1 VFHIFLWKLNDIRN
15 KAFYEIIILFVKI
28 LNQKKS
34 KNRMRKIYHLSSCS
48 TCQRII
54 KELGG
59 LEDFE
64 MQNIKEEK
72 IKAKQIDE
80 MKKMAGSYEALFSR
94 RSMKYRPMGLHE
106 KEISEKEYRKLIL
119 EEYTFL
125 KRPVIIIDD
134 EIFVGNAKKVVA
146 AAKEKI
152 GL

>member
-1 VFHIFLWKLNDIRN
+1 
-15 KAFYEIIILFVKI
+15 
-28 LNQKKS
+28 
-34 KNRMRKIYHLSSCS
+34 MRKIYHLSSCS

-59 LEDFE
+59 LEDFQ

-134 EIFVGNAKKVVA
+134 EIFVGNAKKIVA
-146 AAKEKI
+146 AAKEKL

>member
-1 VFHIFLWKLNDIRN
+1 
-15 KAFYEIIILFVKI
+15 
-28 LNQKKS
+28 
-34 KNRMRKIYHLSSCS
+34 MRKIYHLSSCS

-59 LEDFE
+59 LEGFE

-72 IKAKQIDE
+72 ITAKQIDE

-94 RSMKYRPMGLHE
+94 RSMKFRPMGLHE
-106 KEISEKEYRKLIL
+106 KEISEKEYRQLIL

-125 KRPVIIIDD
+125 KRPVIFIND

-146 AAKEKI
+146 AAKEK
-152 GL
+152 LEL